1 MHKLLRVYA
10 SLALLLFTVPVMA
23 EEVAKVTLENGAT
36 VRLNDDFTWEYVILK
51 TQEPVAKG
59 AAVAPAVAAQM
70 GSEVSSAAVVA
81 TATTITTTANTLTA
95 SAMENSALLNNTA
108 KSGVKVSLIK
118 SEWDENNR
126 LGLTFDLASTSSE
139 NYVVIELDIT
149 LFDDSGKQLKTET
162 VKVWKAIFRM
172 ANTYL
177 RQGEQRQSKTFW
189 IEGIDQAQ
197 WTKELMSLK
206 IGEMDSRM

>member
-1 MHKLLRVYA
+1 MHKLLRVYT
-10 SLALLLFTVPVMA
+10 SLALLIFTVPVMA
-23 EEVAKVTLENGAT
+23 DEVAKITLENGTT

-51 TQEPVAKG
+51 TQEPV
-59 AAVAPAVAAQM
+59 VAPTVTTQT
-70 GSEVSSAAVVA
+70 GSEVSSAATVA
-81 TATTITTTANTLTA
+81 KVTTITTTANALTE

-108 KSGVKVSLIK
+108 KSGVKVSLLK

-189 IEGIDQAQ
+189 IEGIDKAQ

>member
-1 MHKLLRVYA
+1 MHKLLRVYT
-10 SLALLLFTVPVMA
+10 SLALLIFTVPVMA
-23 EEVAKVTLENGAT
+23 DEVAKITLENGAT

-51 TQEPVAKG
+51 TQEPV
-59 AAVAPAVAAQM
+59 VAPTVTTQT
-70 GSEVSSAAVVA
+70 GSEVSSAATVA
-81 TATTITTTANTLTA
+81 TVTTTSTTANSLTA
-95 SAMENSALLNNTA
+95 NAMENSALLNNTA
-108 KSGVKVSLIK
+108 KSGVKVSLLK

-189 IEGIDQAQ
+189 IEGIDKAQ

>member
-1 MHKLLRVYA
+1 MHKLLRVYT
-10 SLALLLFTVPVMA
+10 SLALLIFTVPVMA
-23 EEVAKVTLENGAT
+23 DEVAKITLENGAT

-51 TQEPVAKG
+51 TQEPV
-59 AAVAPAVAAQM
+59 VAPTATTQT
-70 GSEVSSAAVVA
+70 GSEVSSAATVA
-81 TATTITTTANTLTA
+81 TVTTTSTVANALTE
-95 SAMENSALLNNTA
+95 SAMENSALLNHTA
-108 KSGVKVSLIK
+108 KSGVKVRLLK
-118 SEWDENNR
+118 SEWDADNR

-177 RQGEQRQSKTFW
+177 RNGEQRQSKTFW
-189 IEGIDQAQ
+189 IEGIDKSQ

>member
-10 SLALLLFTVPVMA
+10 SLALLIFTVPVMA
-23 EEVAKVTLENGAT
+23 EEVARVTLENGAT
-36 VRLNDDFTWEYVILK
+36 VRLNDDFTWEYVILD
-51 TQEPVAKG
+51 TQQPVTTQAQ
-59 AAVAPAVAAQM
+59 ATETPAVAAQ
-70 GSEVSSAAVVA
+70 SASQVTPATSTP
-81 TATTITTTANTLTA
+81 TATLSA
-95 SAMENSALLNNTA
+95 SAMQHAALMNKTA
-108 KSGVKVSLIK
+108 KAGVKVSLLK
-118 SEWDENNR
+118 SEWDANDR

-139 NYVVIELDIT
+139 NYVLIELDIT

-189 IEGIDQAQ
+189 IEGIDKSQ
-197 WTKELMSLK
+197 WTKELMSIK

>member
-1 MHKLLRVYA
+1 MHKLLRVYT
-10 SLALLLFTVPVMA
+10 SLALLIFTVPVIA
-23 EEVAKVTLENGAT
+23 EEVAKITLENGAT
-36 VRLNDDFTWEYVILK
+36 VRLNDDFTWEYVILES
-51 TQEPVAKG
+51 QESASKG
-59 AAVAPAVAAQM
+59 ASVTAQTAA
-70 GSEVSSAAVVA
+70 EVSSTATKTTTAAV
-81 TATTITTTANTLTA
+81 TANTLTA
-95 SAMENSALLNNTA
+95 SAMENSALLNHTA
-108 KSGVKVSLIK
+108 KSGVKVSLLK
-118 SEWDENNR
+118 SEWDGDDR

-189 IEGIDQAQ
+189 IEGIDKSQ